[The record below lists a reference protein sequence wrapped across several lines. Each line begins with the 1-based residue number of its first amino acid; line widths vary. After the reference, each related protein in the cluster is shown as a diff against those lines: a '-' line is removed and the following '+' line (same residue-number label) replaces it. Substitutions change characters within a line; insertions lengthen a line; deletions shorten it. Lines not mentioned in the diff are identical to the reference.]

1 MLSEFHVLTDHWPEI
16 FNGLALT
23 LYTWLTSVVIGA
35 FLGLAIALLRQEAP
49 RPIALVIDGYVGLFR
64 GTPFLIQLFLLYY
77 GGPFVGLSL
86 PPVVAG
92 IVGLSL
98 YASAYFSEIFRSGF
112 QSVPLGQTEAAAICG
127 LTKTQ
132 TLLRVTLPQMLI
144 VIVPSLM
151 NMIIILIKETAV
163 LSVITV
169 SELTATLT
177 AIGSI
182 TFAYVPTLTF
192 LALFYWLSLSALSY
206 LGQKIEERARHYIA
220 HTE

>member
-132 TLLRVTLPQMLI
+132 TLLRVTLPQ
-144 VIVPSLM
+144 
-151 NMIIILIKETAV
+151 
-163 LSVITV
+163 
-169 SELTATLT
+169 
-177 AIGSI
+177 
-182 TFAYVPTLTF
+182 
-192 LALFYWLSLSALSY
+192 
-206 LGQKIEERARHYIA
+206 
-220 HTE
+220 